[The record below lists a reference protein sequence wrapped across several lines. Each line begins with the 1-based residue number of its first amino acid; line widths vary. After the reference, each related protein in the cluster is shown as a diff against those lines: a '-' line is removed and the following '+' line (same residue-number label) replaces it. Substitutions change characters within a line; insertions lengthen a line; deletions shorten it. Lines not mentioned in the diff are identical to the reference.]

1 MPIQTQLNVTRSSV
15 RFLADKRR
23 VITRS
28 FVPTNTAHLKSV
40 LDRILGLSEFDV
52 SRLLSEI
59 IAGFS
64 TRHRDVLGAFEAHYD
79 MVSEHLDGHLCPANG
94 AD

>member
-40 LDRILGLSEFDV
+40 LDRILGLSELEV

-64 TRHRDVLGAFEAHYD
+64 TRHRDIMAVH
-79 MVSEHLDGHLCPANG
+79 SRPTTTW
-94 AD
+94 